1 MKLIK
6 EGSTG
11 YEVSKLQSILNL
23 KPDGIFGPM
32 TKQMVIKFQL
42 SKNLKPDG
50 IVGEQT
56 WTLLL
61 MNKGDLIEDIDQ
73 DTDIKSQYIYT
84 DFDQVIHK
92 YYLDKGQY
100 LAVNPARKN
109 EYLFLH
115 HTAGGSNPYNC
126 IDYWNKDDRGR
137 IATEFVLGGQDYI
150 TGDDTYDGVMLQAF
164 PEGGYGW
171 HLGKTGSG
179 YMNQHSVGLEICSI
193 GYLDGEYR
201 SYVNKKAKDDQVI
214 SLTQLFRN
222 RQHWHK
228 YSDKQIEETAK
239 LIKYVADRDNINVRE
254 GLQNW
259 IKDQGPFKAFGFQED
274 AYYGKVKGLL
284 SHTNV
289 RKDKTDVYP
298 DPRLIEVIIN
308 L

>member
-1 MKLIK
+1 MILKIGSRGK
-6 EGSTG
+6 EVK
-11 YEVSKLQSILNL
+11 ELQEFLGVQA
-23 KPDGIFGPM
+23 DGIFGKG
-32 TKQMVIKFQL
+32 TDTAVRNWQQNQGLIV
-42 SKNLKPDG
+42 DG
-50 IVGEQT
+50 IVGPAT
-56 WTLLL
+56 WDA
-61 MNKGDLIEDIDQ
+61 MGIAS
-73 DTDIKSQYIYT
+73 TDISEQIFETKEGLTIEKHYLPKGEYKVGPTNKEYI
-84 DFDQVIHK
+84 
-92 YYLDKGQY
+92 
-100 LAVNPARKN
+100 
-109 EYLFLH
+109 FLH
-115 HTAGGSNPYNC
+115 HTAGWHNPFKT
-126 IDYWNKDDRGR
+126 IDQWSRDDRGA
-137 IATEFVLGGQDYI
+137 IATEFVLGGPSVKGNDNK
-150 TGDDTYDGVMLQAF
+150 YDGKMVQAF

-193 GYLDGEYR
+193 GYLDGQYR

-214 SLTQLFRN
+214 SLTQLFRS

-239 LIKYVADRDNINVRE
+239 LIKYVADRDNIDVRA
-254 GLQNW
+254 GLQKW
-259 IKDQGPFKAFGFQED
+259 IKDQGPIKAFGFQED

>member
-1 MKLIK
+1 MRLIK

-23 KPDGIFGPM
+23 KPDGIFGPI

-56 WTLLL
+56 WSLLL
-61 MNKGDLIEDIDQ
+61 MNKGEFMEDIDQ
-73 DTDIKSQYIYT
+73 DTDIKSQYIHT

-126 IDYWNKDDRGR
+126 IDYWNRDDRGR

-150 TGDDTYDGVMLQAF
+150 TGDDTYDGVMVQAF

-179 YMNQHSVGLEICSI
+179 HMNQHSVGLEICSI
-193 GYLDGEYR
+193 GYLDGQYR

-222 RQHWHK
+222 KQHWHK

-239 LIKYVADRDNINVRE
+239 LIKYVADRDNIDVRA
-254 GLQNW
+254 GLQKW
-259 IKDQGPFKAFGFQED
+259 IKDQGPIKAFGFQED

>member
-179 YMNQHSVGLEICSI
+179 YKNQHSVGLEICSI

-254 GLQNW
+254 GLQKW